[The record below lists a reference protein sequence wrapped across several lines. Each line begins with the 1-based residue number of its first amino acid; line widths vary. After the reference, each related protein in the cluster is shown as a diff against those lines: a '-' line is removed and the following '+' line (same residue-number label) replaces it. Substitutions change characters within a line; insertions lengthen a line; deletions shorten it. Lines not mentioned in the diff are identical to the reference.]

1 MTESHSRI
9 DQSHSRIDQLSSAY
23 VRRYAELHPFAAIS
37 MGLPDPPD
45 GLTDY
50 GPEAQESRADIARD
64 LLNAVAKETPSNDRD
79 RVAVE
84 SIQDRLGVELNQHDA
99 GEWMRELRIFGSPAQ
114 SIQQTFEL
122 VPHATVS
129 DWQSVVERMAHVPRA
144 IASYRSALEEG
155 VRRNV
160 VAARRQALAC
170 GAQAATTGD
179 GYFRDYVSESP
190 EGRLGERLADAARDA
205 DASYHELAAYLRGDY
220 LSAASDVDGVGRER
234 YELACRRWTGLDL
247 DLDETYA
254 WGWDELAR
262 IRSEISAVADQILPG
277 GGIDGAVELLET
289 DPDRSILGIDDFIAW
304 LQQLMDTALEE
315 LATAHFDIPDP
326 LKRIEAR
333 VAPPGTAAAMYY
345 TRPTEDFSRPGR
357 TWYPDLG
364 RGRFPLWV
372 EVSTAYHEGV
382 PGHHLQLGYTA
393 WLGDRLNAFQR
404 HRGSVSGHTE
414 GWALYAERLM
424 GEFGYLD
431 NPDYMLGMLA
441 AQAHRAARVIV
452 DIGLHLGMDLP
463 DDQDYHPGE
472 QWTPELAVPFMV
484 DAGRR
489 TEAFMASEVDRYLGW
504 PAQAISY
511 KVGERVWL
519 AVRETVQRREGSSF
533 DLRRFHQRAFELGL
547 VGLGQLEREL
557 AG

>member
-9 DQSHSRIDQLSSAY
+9 DQLSSEY
-23 VRRYAELHPFAAIS
+23 VRRYAELHPSAAIS
-37 MGLPDPPD
+37 MGLPQPPD

-50 GPEAQESRADIARD
+50 GPEAQESRAEIARD
-64 LLNAVAKETPSNDRD
+64 LLNAIAQETPTNDRD

-84 SIQDRLGVELNQHDA
+84 SIQDRLGVELDQHEA
-99 GEWMRELRIFGSPAQ
+99 GEWMRELRVFGSPAQ
-114 SIQQTFEL
+114 VTQQTFEL
-122 VPHATVS
+122 VPHETLP
-129 DWQSVVERMAHVPRA
+129 DWESVAERMAQVPRA
-144 IASYRSALEEG
+144 IASYRTALEEG
-155 VRRNV
+155 VRRNI

-170 GAQAATTGD
+170 GAQAVVTGD
-179 GYFRDYVSESP
+179 GYFRNYVSRSP
-190 EGRLGERLADAARDA
+190 YGSLTERLGDLAGTA
-205 DASYHELAAYLRGDY
+205 DASYRELAAYLRGDY
-220 LSAASDVDGVGRER
+220 ASAASDVDAVGRKR
-234 YELACRRWTGLDL
+234 YELACRRWTGLEL

-254 WGWDELAR
+254 WGWEELAR
-262 IRSEISAVADQILPG
+262 IRTEMSSVAERISPG
-277 GGIDGAVELLET
+277 EGIDGAIELLET
-289 DPDRSILGIDDFIAW
+289 DPRRSIQGIDAFIGW
-304 LQQLMDTALEE
+304 LQQLMDTAIEE
-315 LATAHFDIPDP
+315 LATTYFDIPEP
-326 LKRIEAR
+326 LKRVEAH

-364 RGRFPLWV
+364 RGHFPLWV

-382 PGHHLQLGYTA
+382 PGHHLQLGYTC

-404 HRGSVSGHTE
+404 HRGNVSGHIE

-431 NPDYMLGMLA
+431 NPDYLLGMLA

-452 DIGLHLGMDLP
+452 DIGLHLGLVLP
-463 DDQDYHPGE
+463 DNQEYHPGE
-472 QWTPELAVPFMV
+472 RWTPELAVPFMV

-519 AVRETVQRREGSSF
+519 GVRESVRRREGSAF

-557 AG
+557 TA

>member
-1 MTESHSRI
+1 MNQLPSE
-9 DQSHSRIDQLSSAY
+9 IDQLSSEY
-23 VRRYAELHPFAAIS
+23 VRRYAELHPCAAVS
-37 MGLPDPPD
+37 MGLPDPPA

-50 GPEAQESRADIARD
+50 SAQGHESRAEIARE
-64 LLNAVAKETPSNDRD
+64 LLDAVAKETPSNDRE

-84 SIQDRLGVELNQHDA
+84 SIRDRLGVELDQHEA
-99 GEWMRELRIFGSPAQ
+99 GDWMRELRVFGSPPQAV
-114 SIQQTFEL
+114 QQTFEL
-122 VPHATVS
+122 VPHSSAS
-129 DWQSVVERMAHVPRA
+129 DWESVAERMDQVPRA
-144 IASYRSALEEG
+144 IASFKSALEDG

-160 VAARRQALAC
+160 VAARRQALVC

-179 GYFRDYVSESP
+179 GYFRNYLSRCPD
-190 EGRLGERLADAARDA
+190 RQLGERLADSAEAA
-205 DASYHELAAYLRGDY
+205 DASYRDLAAYLRGDY
-220 LSAASDVDGVGRER
+220 SAAASDIDAVGRER
-234 YELACRRWTGLDL
+234 YELGCRRWTGLDL

-262 IRSEISAVADQILPG
+262 IKSEMSVVAERISPG
-277 GGIDGAVELLET
+277 GGIDGAIELLET
-289 DPDRSILGIDDFIAW
+289 DPDRSIVGIDAFIEW
-304 LQQLMDTALEE
+304 LQQLMDTAVEE
-315 LATAHFDIPDP
+315 LAGAHFDIPEP
-326 LKRIEAR
+326 LKRVEAH

-382 PGHHLQLGYTA
+382 PGHHLQLGYTC

-404 HRGSVSGHTE
+404 HRGNVSGHTE

-431 NPDYMLGMLA
+431 NPDYLLGMLA

-452 DIGLHLGMDLP
+452 DIGLHLGLDLP
-463 DDQDYHPGE
+463 ENQQYHPGE

-504 PAQAISY
+504 PGQAISY

-519 AVRETVQRREGSSF
+519 AVRDSVRKREGAAF
-533 DLRRFHQRAFELGL
+533 DLRRFHQEAFELGL

-557 AG
+557 AA

>member
-1 MTESHSRI
+1 MTDSHSP
-9 DQSHSRIDQLSSAY
+9 IDQLSSDY
-23 VRRYAELHPFAAIS
+23 VRRYAELHPVAAVS
-37 MGLPDPPD
+37 MGLPDPPG

-50 GPEAQESRADIARD
+50 GAEAQESRAEIARD
-64 LLNAVAKETPSNDRD
+64 LLNAVARETPTNDRD
-79 RVAVE
+79 RVAAE
-84 SIQDRLGVELNQHDA
+84 SIRDRLGIELDQHEA
-99 GEWMRELRIFGSPAQ
+99 GEWMRELRVFGSPPQA
-114 SIQQTFEL
+114 IQQTFEL
-122 VPHATVS
+122 LPHETVP
-129 DWQSVVERMAHVPRA
+129 DWESVAERLAHVPRA
-144 IASYRSALEEG
+144 ITSYRTALELG
-155 VRRNV
+155 IRRNV
-160 VAARRQALAC
+160 VAAQRQALAC
-170 GAQAATTGD
+170 AAQAAATGE
-179 GYFRDYVSESP
+179 GYFRNYVSQSP
-190 EGRLGERLADAARDA
+190 NGSLGERLAEAAGAAEAAYR
-205 DASYHELAAYLRGDY
+205 ELAGYLRGDY
-220 LSAASDVDGVGRER
+220 MLAASDIDGVGRER
-234 YELACRRWTGLDL
+234 YELACRRWTGLEL
-247 DLDETYA
+247 DFEETYT

-262 IRSEISAVADQILPG
+262 IRSEMSAVAERISPG
-277 GGIDGAVELLET
+277 GGVDGAIELLET
-289 DPDRSILGIDDFIAW
+289 DPDRSIEGIEAFIAW
-304 LQQLMDTALEE
+304 LQQLMNTAVQE
-315 LATAHFDIPDP
+315 LGVAHFDIPDP
-326 LKRIEAR
+326 LRQVEAR
-333 VAPPGTAAAMYY
+333 VAPPGSAAAMYY
-345 TRPTEDFSRPGR
+345 TRPSEDFSRPGR

-382 PGHHLQLGYTA
+382 PGHHLQLGYTC

-404 HRGSVSGHTE
+404 HRGNVSGHTE

-431 NPDYMLGMLA
+431 NPDYLLGMLA

-452 DIGLHLGMDLP
+452 DIGLHLGLDLP
-463 DDQDYHPGE
+463 DNQRYHPGE

-519 AVRETVQRREGSSF
+519 SVRETVRRREGTAF

-557 AG
+557 S